1 MIRIVIAAALAA
13 LADPA
18 LAETNYA
25 FILNSFPQCKG
36 EPVFSPYSSGAT
48 SAIEAKRRAEWFAKL
63 TPIAGAPCVLQA
75 DGDEITFCSK
85 LVCRNIQ
92 VR

>member
-1 MIRIVIAAALAA
+1 MKRVFLAAAAALALMA
-13 LADPA
+13 PA
-18 LAETNYA
+18 LAETNAA

-63 TPIAGAPCVLQA
+63 KPIAGAPCVLPA
-75 DGDEITFCSK
+75 DDGVTFCNK
-85 LVCRNIQ
+85 QVCRNISIQ
-92 VR
+92 